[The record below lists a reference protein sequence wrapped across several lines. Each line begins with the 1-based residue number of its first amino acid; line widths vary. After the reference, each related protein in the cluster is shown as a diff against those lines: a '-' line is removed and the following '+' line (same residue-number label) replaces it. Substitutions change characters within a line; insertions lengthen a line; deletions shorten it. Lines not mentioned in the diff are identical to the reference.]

1 MELREIFALSIGGL
15 TSHKLRTLL
24 TMLGIIFGV
33 AAVIAM
39 LSIGEGAKQEAL
51 EQIRQMGIHNVIVQH
66 WDREEEEGTG
76 SDDENSD
83 ANLSEGL
90 SMDDA
95 RAIREI
101 VPLASIVSPQREIK
115 SKVQVGGTSVQ
126 TMVVGTDPSY
136 LEVLNARLARGAFIS
151 AEDVRDANRVCVLGS
166 DAKRSL
172 FYFADPIG
180 AKVKIQHQWF
190 TVIGVLEDKGAAG
203 GKIGGVL
210 EVRNTDEDVYV
221 PISAVLRRF
230 NLEENAPELS
240 QVTIK
245 VGHSDHLSETAE
257 ITRAILNRR
266 HRGVDD
272 FKIAIPEELMRQ
284 SQRTQQIFNI
294 VMGCIAGISLVV
306 GGIGIMNIMLASVLE
321 RTREIG
327 IRRALGA
334 RRADVLAQ
342 FLVEAVL
349 VSLLGGLIGVLFGYS
364 LTKLI
369 TLYAH
374 WRTIVEL
381 WTVLLAFGVSAA
393 VGIGFGFYPARQAAG
408 LNPIDALRYE

>member
-1 MELREIFALSIGGL
+1 MDIRETLDLSVAGL
-15 TSHKLRTLL
+15 TSHKLRTVL

-33 AAVIAM
+33 GAVIAM

-51 EQIRQMGIHNVIVQH
+51 DQISQMGIHNIIIQH
-66 WDREEEEGTG
+66 WNPAEEDGTG
-76 SDDENSD
+76 EEDSGTS
-83 ANLSEGL
+83 NLSAGL
-90 SMDDA
+90 TRDDA
-95 RAIREI
+95 LSVAEI
-101 VPLASIVSPQREIK
+101 CPLAETVAPQRDMKAKARYE
-115 SKVQVGGTSVQ
+115 SNSFQ
-126 TMVVGTDPSY
+126 TMLVGTRPEY
-136 LEVLNARLARGAFIS
+136 LDVLNAHMAEGVFFSEDDLLES
-151 AEDVRDANRVCVLGS
+151 ARVCVLGA

-172 FYFADPIG
+172 FYFEEALGKQI
-180 AKVKIQHQWF
+180 KIQDQWF
-190 TVIGVLEDKGAAG
+190 TVIGVLADKGAAG

-210 EVRNTDEDVYV
+210 EVRNTDEDIYV
-221 PISAVLRRF
+221 PLNPILKRF
-230 NLEENAPELS
+230 KWDPTDPELT

-245 VGHSDHLSETAE
+245 VSDPDRLQEAAN
-257 ITRAILNRR
+257 IVRAILQRR

-284 SQRTQQIFNI
+284 SQKTQAIFNI

-334 RRADVLAQ
+334 RRTDVLAQ
-342 FLVEAVL
+342 FLVEAVM
-349 VSLLGGLIGVLFGYS
+349 VSLLGGIIGILLGFS
-364 LTKLI
+364 MTKII

-374 WRTIVEL
+374 WKTIVQP
-381 WTVLLAFGVSAA
+381 WTIGLSFGVAA
-393 VGIGFGFYPARQAAG
+393 AIGVGFGYYPARQAAM

>member
-1 MELREIFALSIGGL
+1 MDLRETFALSIGGL
-15 TSHKLRTLL
+15 SSHKLRTML

-33 AAVIAM
+33 AAVISM

-51 EQIRQMGIHNVIVQH
+51 EQIRQMGIHNIIVQH
-66 WDREEEEGTG
+66 WNKQTEGSTEAAEG
-76 SDDENSD
+76 QNLSSGLNTSD
-83 ANLSEGL
+83 AQAIAEICPLAQIVAPQRDVKVKAQAGDHTFQTMAVGAIPEYFAVL
-90 SMDDA
+90 DA
-95 RAIREI
+95 RLSNG
-101 VPLASIVSPQREIK
+101 VYF
-115 SKVQVGGTSVQ
+115 SKE
-126 TMVVGTDPSY
+126 D
-136 LEVLNARLARGAFIS
+136 LEQAR
-151 AEDVRDANRVCVLGS
+151 RVCVLGS
-166 DAKRSL
+166 DAKRAL
-172 FYFADPIG
+172 FFFDNPLG
-180 AKVKIQHQWF
+180 AQVKMHNQWF

-210 EVRNTDEDVYV
+210 EVRNTDEDIYI
-221 PISAVLRRF
+221 PLTTVLQRF
-230 NLEENAPELS
+230 KWDPGQPELT

-245 VGHSDHLSETAE
+245 VADPEQRQEAAD
-257 ITRAILNRR
+257 IIRNILKRR

-334 RRADVLAQ
+334 RRRDILSQ
-342 FLVEAVL
+342 FLIEAVL
-349 VSLLGGLIGVLFGYS
+349 VSLIGGLIGVVLGYS
-364 LTKLI
+364 MTKVI

-374 WRTIVEL
+374 WKTIVEL
-381 WTVLLAFGVSAA
+381 WTILLAFGVAAA
-393 VGIGFGFYPARQAAG
+393 VGIGFGLYPARQASL

>member
-1 MELREIFALSIGGL
+1 MDLRETFALSIGGL
-15 TSHKLRTLL
+15 SSHKLRTLL

-33 AAVIAM
+33 AAVISM

-51 EQIRQMGIHNVIVQH
+51 EQIRQMGIHNIIVQH
-66 WDREEEEGTG
+66 WNKQAEGETG
-76 SDDENSD
+76 EANTEK
-83 ANLSEGL
+83 NLSSGL
-90 SMDDA
+90 STGDA
-95 RAIREI
+95 QAISK
-101 VPLASIVSPQREIK
+101 VCPLAQIVAPQREV
-115 SKVQVGGTSVQ
+115 KVKAQAIGHSFQ
-126 TMVVGTDPSY
+126 SMAVGTIPEYFS
-136 LEVLNARLARGAFIS
+136 VLDARLNSGVYFTKDDLEQAR
-151 AEDVRDANRVCVLGS
+151 RVCVLGS
-166 DAKRSL
+166 DAKRAL
-172 FYFADPIG
+172 FFFDNPLG
-180 AKVKIQHQWF
+180 AQVKMQNQWF

-203 GKIGGVL
+203 GKLGGVL
-210 EVRNTDEDVYV
+210 EVRNTDEDIYI
-221 PISAVLRRF
+221 PLTTVLQRF
-230 NLEENAPELS
+230 KWDPGQPELT

-245 VGHSDHLSETAE
+245 VGDPEQLQEASD
-257 ITRAILNRR
+257 IIRNILKRR

-334 RRADVLAQ
+334 RRRDILSQ
-342 FLVEAVL
+342 FLIEAVL
-349 VSLLGGLIGVLFGYS
+349 VSLIGGLIGVVLGYS
-364 LTKLI
+364 MTKVI

-374 WRTIVEL
+374 WKTIVEL
-381 WTVLLAFGVSAA
+381 WTILLAFGVAAA
-393 VGIGFGFYPARQAAG
+393 VGIGFGLYPARQASL

>member
-1 MELREIFALSIGGL
+1 MDLRETFSLSIGGL
-15 TSHKLRTLL
+15 SSHKLRTLL

-51 EQIRQMGIHNVIVQH
+51 EQIRQMGIHNIIVQQ
-66 WDREEEEGTG
+66 WNKQPEGEPGATNT
-76 SDDENSD
+76 EK
-83 ANLSEGL
+83 NLSVGL
-90 SMDDA
+90 TTIDA
-95 RAIREI
+95 EALAKIC
-101 VPLASIVSPQREIK
+101 PLAQIVAPQREV
-115 SKVQVGGTSVQ
+115 KVKAQATGHSFQ
-126 TMVVGTDPSY
+126 SMAVGTIPEYFS
-136 LEVLNARLARGAFIS
+136 VLDARLNSGVYFSKDDVEQAR
-151 AEDVRDANRVCVLGS
+151 RVCVLGS
-166 DAKRSL
+166 DAKRAL
-172 FYFADPIG
+172 FYFDNPLG
-180 AKVKIQHQWF
+180 AQIKMQNQWF

-210 EVRNTDEDVYV
+210 EVRNTDEDIYI
-221 PISAVLRRF
+221 PLTTVLQRF
-230 NLEENAPELS
+230 KWDAGEPELT
-240 QVTIK
+240 QITIK
-245 VGHSDHLSETAE
+245 IGDPEQLQEGADIV
-257 ITRAILNRR
+257 RNILKRR

-334 RRADVLAQ
+334 RRRDILSQ
-342 FLVEAVL
+342 FLIEAVL
-349 VSLLGGLIGVLFGYS
+349 VSLIGGIIGIILGYS
-364 LTKLI
+364 MTKVI

-374 WRTIVEL
+374 WKTIVQA
-381 WTVLLAFGVSAA
+381 WTIVLSFGVAAA
-393 VGIGFGFYPARQAAG
+393 VGIGFGLYPARQAAQ

>member
-1 MELREIFALSIGGL
+1 MEFKEIFALSIGGL

-33 AAVIAM
+33 TAVIAM

-51 EQIRQMGIHNVIVQH
+51 EQISQMGIHNVIVQH
-66 WDREEEEGTG
+66 WDREDEESGDNDGGGT
-76 SDDENSD
+76 
-83 ANLSEGL
+83 NLSEGL
-90 SMDDA
+90 SLDDA
-95 RAIREI
+95 RAIESI
-101 VPLASIVSPQREIK
+101 CPLASIVSPQREIK
-115 SKVQVGGTSVQ
+115 SKIQVGGTSFQ
-126 TMVVGTDPSY
+126 TMVVGTTPAY
-136 LEVLNARLARGAFIS
+136 LDVLNARLDRGAFIS
-151 AEDVRDANRVCVLGS
+151 ADDIQEARRVCVLGS
-166 DAKRSL
+166 DAKRAL
-172 FYFADPIG
+172 FHFSDPIG

-221 PISAVLRRF
+221 PITAVLRRF
-230 NLEENAPELS
+230 TFKENAPELS
-240 QVTIK
+240 QITIK
-245 VGHSDHLSETAE
+245 VNDSSHLQETAN
-257 ITRAILNRR
+257 ITRAILKRR
-266 HRGVDD
+266 HRGIDD

-284 SQRTQQIFNI
+284 SQSTQQIFNI

-334 RRADVLAQ
+334 RRADVLSQ

-349 VSLLGGLIGVLFGYS
+349 VCLLGGLIGVLFGYS
-364 LTKLI
+364 LTKII

-374 WRTIVEL
+374 WRTIVEP
-381 WTVLLAFGVSAA
+381 WTVVLAFGVSAA
-393 VGIGFGFYPARQAAG
+393 VGVGFGFYPARQAAG

>member
-1 MELREIFALSIGGL
+1 MDLRETFALSIGGL
-15 TSHKLRTLL
+15 SSHKLRTLL

-33 AAVIAM
+33 AAVISM

-51 EQIRQMGIHNVIVQH
+51 EQIRQMGIHNIIVQH
-66 WDREEEEGTG
+66 WNKQAEGESAETNT
-76 SDDENSD
+76 EK
-83 ANLSEGL
+83 NLSVGL
-90 SMDDA
+90 STADA
-95 RAIREI
+95 DAISKI
-101 VPLASIVSPQREIK
+101 CPLAQIVAPQREV
-115 SKVQVGGTSVQ
+115 KVKAQTVGRSFQ
-126 TMVVGTDPSY
+126 SMAVGTVPEYFS
-136 LEVLNARLARGAFIS
+136 VLDARLNSGVYFGKEDLEQAR
-151 AEDVRDANRVCVLGS
+151 RVCVLGS
-166 DAKRSL
+166 DAKRAL
-172 FYFADPIG
+172 FFFDNPLG
-180 AKVKIQHQWF
+180 AQVKMQNQWF

-203 GKIGGVL
+203 GKLGGVL
-210 EVRNTDEDVYV
+210 EVRNTDEDIYI
-221 PISAVLRRF
+221 PLSTVLQRF
-230 NLEENAPELS
+230 KWDPGQPELT

-245 VGHSDHLSETAE
+245 VGDPEELQEASD
-257 ITRAILNRR
+257 IIRNILKRR

-334 RRADVLAQ
+334 RRKDILSQ
-342 FLVEAVL
+342 FLIEAVL
-349 VSLLGGLIGVLFGYS
+349 VSLIGGLIGVVLGYS
-364 LTKLI
+364 MTKVI

-374 WRTIVEL
+374 WKTIVEP
-381 WTVLLAFGVSAA
+381 WTIALAFGVAAA
-393 VGIGFGFYPARQAAG
+393 VGIGFGLYPARQAAL

>member
-1 MELREIFALSIGGL
+1 MDVRETFALSIGGL
-15 TSHKLRTLL
+15 SSHKLRTML

-51 EQIRQMGIHNVIVQH
+51 EQIRQMGIHNIIVQH
-66 WDREEEEGTG
+66 WNKQGDGEAGEFNAEK
-76 SDDENSD
+76 
-83 ANLSEGL
+83 NLSTGL
-90 SMDDA
+90 STADA
-95 RAIREI
+95 QAIAKI
-101 VPLASIVSPQREIK
+101 CPLAQIVSPQREV
-115 SKVQVGGTSVQ
+115 KVKAQALGHVFQS
-126 TMVVGTDPSY
+126 MAVGTVPEY
-136 LEVLNARLARGAFIS
+136 FAVLDARLNSGVYFSR
-151 AEDVRDANRVCVLGS
+151 EDVEEARRVCVLGS
-166 DAKRSL
+166 DAKRAL
-172 FYFADPIG
+172 FYFDNPLGQQI
-180 AKVKIQHQWF
+180 KMQNQWF

-210 EVRNTDEDVYV
+210 EVRNTDEDIYI
-221 PISAVLRRF
+221 PLTTVLQRF
-230 NLEENAPELS
+230 KWDPGEPELT
-240 QVTIK
+240 QIIIK
-245 VGHSDHLSETAE
+245 VGDPEQLQEASD
-257 ITRAILNRR
+257 IIRNILKRR

-334 RRADVLAQ
+334 RRRDILHQ
-342 FLVEAVL
+342 FLIEAVL
-349 VSLLGGLIGVLFGYS
+349 VSLLGGLIGVVLGYS
-364 LTKLI
+364 MTKVI

-374 WRTIVEL
+374 WKTIVEL
-381 WTVLLAFGVSAA
+381 WTIALSFGVAAA
-393 VGIGFGFYPARQAAG
+393 VGIGFGLYPARQAAR